1 MSGRTRFR
9 ILCGAVAISA
19 MALAPSAHA
28 VLCIVGPTADMPPNC
43 INGPN
48 GYLSPNDV
56 HHILDGL
63 PPGTEI
69 SIGAEH
75 RDFFNITRGPDPLN
89 PGGEI
94 ENFNSALT
102 MSIKLI
108 DSNTQA
114 VLHDFG
120 QKTMQT
126 QDQTRIDPR
135 NPNAPFQSFDT
146 EMLGIQGQIINPGSG
161 DPDFDL
167 LRITAGTAFGM
178 PSPGH
183 TTLTQVGPNQWDVDS
198 FFDIMYRIDFIG
210 RTPGP
215 LAGMSGSTTGT
226 IRMQLGDGPFVPE
239 PASFGLLGLGLFG
252 SLGMIRRSRS

>member
-1 MSGRTRFR
+1 
-9 ILCGAVAISA
+9 
-19 MALAPSAHA
+19 MALVQSAHA

-69 SIGAEH
+69 TIGAEH
-75 RDFFNITRGPDPLN
+75 RDFFNVTRFPQPD
-89 PGGEI
+89 GSEI
-94 ENFNSALT
+94 ENFSSILT
-102 MSIKLI
+102 LDIKLI
-108 DSNTQA
+108 NSANQQVIHQFA
-114 VLHDFG
+114 PR
-120 QKTMQT
+120 TMQT

-135 NPNAPFQSFDT
+135 NPTDPYQSFDT
-146 EMLGIQGQIINPGSG
+146 EMLGIQGQIVNPGAG

-167 LRITAGTAFGM
+167 LRITAGSVFGM

-183 TTLTQVGPNQWDVDS
+183 TTLTQVAPNQWDVDS
-198 FFDIMYRIDFIG
+198 FFDITYRIDFVG
-210 RTPGP
+210 RPGGA
-215 LAGMSGSTTGT
+215 LSGMSGSTTGT

-239 PASFGLLGLGLFG
+239 PATFSLLGLGLVG
-252 SLGMIRRSRS
+252 TLGLTRRRRG